1 MPQRTT
7 IIWDWNGTLLDDAEI
22 CRDAINKML
31 KARNLPELSLST
43 YRNVF
48 TFPVIDYYKE
58 VGFNFDQ
65 EDWEPVAMEFIHQYL
80 ALLPVCGL
88 TPFAAETLEKFKQK
102 GYRQAIISAMEHDAL
117 LKSVSALG
125 ISGYFDF
132 IGGIGDHYGGGK
144 IENARN
150 YFNKVGLNPE
160 KITLIGDTIHDSEVA
175 AELRCRC
182 ILVATGHQSF
192 QRLQQTGLTVI
203 NDLSEIDSGLNFLTN
218 QFR

>member
-22 CRDAINKML
+22 CREAINKML
-31 KARNLPELSLST
+31 KVRNLTELSLDK

-58 VGFNFDQ
+58 VGFDFTV
-65 EDWEPVAMEFIHQYL
+65 EEWEPVAMEFIHLYL
-80 ALLPVCGL
+80 DALPTCGL
-88 TPFAAETLEKFKQK
+88 TPFAAETLEKFRQK

-117 LKSVSALG
+117 LKSVTALG

-150 YFNKVGLNPE
+150 YFNQVGLNPE
-160 KITLIGDTIHDSEVA
+160 KITFIGDTLHDTEVA
-175 AELRCRC
+175 AELKCKC

-192 QRLQQTGLTVI
+192 HRLQKTGLPVI
-203 NDLSEIDSGLNFLTN
+203 GDLSEIDSGL
-218 QFR
+218 